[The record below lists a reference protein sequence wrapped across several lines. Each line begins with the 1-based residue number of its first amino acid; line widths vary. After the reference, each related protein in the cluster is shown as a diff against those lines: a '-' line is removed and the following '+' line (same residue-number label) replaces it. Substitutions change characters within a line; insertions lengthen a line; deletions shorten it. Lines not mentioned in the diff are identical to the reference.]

1 MTDTPRERLLA
12 EVATMTDEQIEQLI
26 RYIESIS
33 PNDLP
38 PDYDPAKDPFIT
50 GEAFFDGPPDLAERT
65 EEILQAGFGMPKTE
79 DD

>member
-12 EVATMTDEQIEQLI
+12 EVATMTDEQIEALI

-33 PNDLP
+33 PHDLP
-38 PDYDPAKDPFIT
+38 PEYDPAKDPLMT
-50 GEAFFDGPPDLAERT
+50 GELFFDGPPDLAERT
-65 EEILQAGFGMPKTE
+65 EEILQAGFGMANTE